1 MGIKTRDFPRT
12 RTHTQTGRHM
22 EAQGGTCTARQR
34 DRQTERYTRAQR
46 EKCCSHEPSAQ
57 LSSDQ
62 TQPKPNPT
70 KAKATAHR
78 ICNANKKLIQRL
90 RLPLGMGYSSCCICS
105 SPASCLAACPYPRSQ
120 RMLLA
125 TVTQLRRIIAPPNS
139 SFAVVCSP
147 QPCPPAAPRPLSV
160 CPVCLPACLPASSG
174 QVQQEVPI
182 HSPLQRWPPFC
193 RLLKRSL
200 SLCLCSAC
208 ILLSSVSTV
217 SFVLFVLHAREIS
230 EASVQLYTVSPLIA
244 CYTSRRLCLLHA
256 VPAVRKQSKC
266 IYYGIKA
273 SLFLSL
279 SATSSVSL

>member
-160 CPVCLPACLPASSG
+160 CPVCLPACQLLPGKCSKKCQFTLHFSVGRLFAGSLNVPCRSVSALPASCCLLS
-174 QVQQEVPI
+174 PP
-182 HSPLQRWPPFC
+182 SPL
-193 RLLKRSL
+193 S
-200 SLCLCSAC
+200 SLCSM
-208 ILLSSVSTV
+208 
-217 SFVLFVLHAREIS
+217 RE
-230 EASVQLYTVSPLIA
+230 
-244 CYTSRRLCLLHA
+244 R
-256 VPAVRKQSKC
+256 
-266 IYYGIKA
+266 
-273 SLFLSL
+273 
-279 SATSSVSL
+279 

>member
-208 ILLSSVSTV
+208 ILLPAV
-217 SFVLFVLHAREIS
+217 FCLHRLLCPLCAPCARDKRS
-230 EASVQLYTVSPLIA
+230 KRATLHCVAFDS
-244 CYTSRRLCLLHA
+244 LLHLPPPVLA
-256 VPAVRKQSKC
+256 TCSSRCAKTKQV
-266 IYYGIKA
+266 Y
-273 SLFLSL
+273 LLWN
-279 SATSSVSL
+279 